1 MEPAITSAV
10 TSPLEL
16 DHRKLLSTSED
27 FKKEDLIMEY
37 KVSEPSTLHLA
48 GPSVVCCG
56 SSAQHNRRFSPRDG
70 ADVGG
75 GETNRSQFSA
85 WTNSGRDSPHQ
96 HPVSARRR
104 LTGKDKFNSDVNLY
118 IHVLVFR
125 FQFT

>member
-56 SSAQHNRRFSPRDG
+56 SSAAQQNRTKLPRDG
-70 ADVGG
+70 AEVCCL
-75 GETNRSQFSA
+75 ETNRCQFQA
-85 WTNSGRDSPHQ
+85 QTTSGGISP
-96 HPVSARRR
+96 PR
-104 LTGKDKFNSDVNLY
+104 LNGIQSERGEGTKAN
-118 IHVLVFR
+118 
-125 FQFT
+125 